1 MLTVFGW
8 RDWIQCIANCCDA
21 AVYSQNVYYYLAKS
35 FPWVWLIHCTSGKMQ
50 IYMIILYE
58 QLCLNVLNIVPHTNN
73 WFRLWW
79 GENSGKWKIC
89 AAFVGNWTLSCQLKY
104 NNWAPTSPHN
114 PNIPVVFP
122 AATQHVTRK
131 LADKK
136 LSSGEKPCWVATHIV
151 FLHLNTR
158 NSLPHLILEM
168 RKFTYEAKIEER
180 ERSPVLLHHSK
191 S

>member
-89 AAFVGNWTLSCQLKY
+89 AAFVGNWTLSCQLNY

-114 PNIPVVFP
+114 PAQVNASVVFP
-122 AATQHVTRK
+122 ALTILIFWVIQLYSLQPLSMWQQNLLIKKNSHQEKNHV
-131 LADKK
+131 
-136 LSSGEKPCWVATHIV
+136 E
-151 FLHLNTR
+151 
-158 NSLPHLILEM
+158 
-168 RKFTYEAKIEER
+168 
-180 ERSPVLLHHSK
+180 
-191 S
+191 